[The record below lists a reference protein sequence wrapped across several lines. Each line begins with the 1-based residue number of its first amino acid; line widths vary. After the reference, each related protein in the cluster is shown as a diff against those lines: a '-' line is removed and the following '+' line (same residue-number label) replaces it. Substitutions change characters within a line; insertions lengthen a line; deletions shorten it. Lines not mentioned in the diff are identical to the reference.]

1 MPLDRYGGRFFS
13 RYQRRRQKE
22 YFKKL
27 FQGDIYNGGFSIKE
41 VLDTNSQHIRIRC
54 QMKDLGSYEV
64 SQKVESLR
72 KMVNRTLNPNKAWI
86 SWQRITSITSQS
98 PLKP

>member
-1 MPLDRYGGRFFS
+1 MAKTGA
-13 RYQRRRQKE
+13 RRQKE

-64 SQKVESLR
+64 SQKVESL
-72 KMVNRTLNPNKAWI
+72 K
-86 SWQRITSITSQS
+86 
-98 PLKP
+98 